1 MVPPLAVISEKRE
14 QPNDPLM
21 CMLTEP
27 VSDRVS
33 LLDDSSGSAKRRFTK
48 TKRVKFAVDARGN
61 VVEEIHTVPKVPSSP
76 GMHWCSARISE
87 FQNNSRNLA
96 AIYRH
101 EREDLFETI
110 ETLYES
116 PSDTIDKDIAIIIK
130 LSSEE
135 ELRGLESRVFNM
147 IRYHRRHTV
156 KSVVKLQ
163 DSLGDE
169 PLERVQLILKAKSVQ
184 ASRKSSDFALRIAR
198 GDALVAAI

>member
-116 PSDTIDKDIAIIIK
+116 PSDTIDKDIALVGGNLVDLLFHLGAFGRFNVGHLINAVH
-130 LSSEE
+130 LDAGTVN
-135 ELRGLESRVFNM
+135 LNLVRV
-147 IRYHRRHTV
+147 HTCIG
-156 KSVVKLQ
+156 Q
-163 DSLGDE
+163 
-169 PLERVQLILKAKSVQ
+169 
-184 ASRKSSDFALRIAR
+184 
-198 GDALVAAI
+198 